1 MSFNSVQIRIV
12 ATYLESL
19 TTSITKDANPCDS
32 ELVLLSFVTRRK
44 SKLRYRL
51 VSSSNVVSA
60 LFGRSSS
67 EVENPVRPSSSKSDA
82 RIWRSPQTISL
93 SLHTLSSS
101 SAYRQTHSQTRL
113 NELCVSSCSLKISVV
128 RLDVSFFFNSS
139 RDTDDV
145 LLTSMVSWTSV
156 IRRQFD
162 FRICVR
168 RFYLVKSNRSPWRI
182 RWQTSARL
190 SSDTRRQSYSP
201 TRVLDASTSP
211 SSYREEN
218 ERQGDKRN
226 RIFRG
231 SWDPKC
237 ISDWDSDW
245 SKMSSNGQGFITRG
259 PWSTDDSGHIHYF
272 IPSKLD
278 IDASIDNTKKLDM
291 TSFNA
296 S

>member
-19 TTSITKDANPCDS
+19 TTSTTKDANPCDS

-51 VSSSNVVSA
+51 VSSFNVVSA

-67 EVENPVRPSSSKSDA
+67 EVENSVRPSSCKSDA
-82 RIWRSPQTISL
+82 RVSRSPQTISL
-93 SLHTLSSS
+93 SLHTSSSS
-101 SAYRQTHSQTRL
+101 SAYRQTNSQTRL

-128 RLDVSFFFNSS
+128 RLDVSFFFFNSS

-168 RFYLVKSNRSPWRI
+168 RFYLVKSNPSPWRI

-201 TRVLDASTSP
+201 TRVLDVSTSP

-218 ERQGDKRN
+218 ERRGDKRN
-226 RIFRG
+226 GIFRG

-245 SKMSSNGQGFITRG
+245 SKMSSNGQGWVSLTITSMSALTEKYVVFVTHDRFL
-259 PWSTDDSGHIHYF
+259 WHVS
-272 IPSKLD
+272 
-278 IDASIDNTKKLDM
+278 
-291 TSFNA
+291 
-296 S
+296 

>member
-93 SLHTLSSS
+93 SLHTSSSS

-128 RLDVSFFFNSS
+128 RLDVSFFS
-139 RDTDDV
+139 
-145 LLTSMVSWTSV
+145 
-156 IRRQFD
+156 IRRVTQTTCCWRQWSVGRPWYEDNSIFESA
-162 FRICVR
+162 CV
-168 RFYLVKSNRSPWRI
+168 
-182 RWQTSARL
+182 
-190 SSDTRRQSYSP
+190 
-201 TRVLDASTSP
+201 
-211 SSYREEN
+211 
-218 ERQGDKRN
+218 
-226 RIFRG
+226 
-231 SWDPKC
+231 
-237 ISDWDSDW
+237 DS
-245 SKMSSNGQGFITRG
+245 I
-259 PWSTDDSGHIHYF
+259 
-272 IPSKLD
+272 
-278 IDASIDNTKKLDM
+278 
-291 TSFNA
+291 
-296 S
+296 